1 MRNSKL
7 LMNLNVGSE
16 TKSRQFVKFSQINVD
31 LSHQSA
37 EHRLRMQIRQQTI
50 LDHLDV
56 HEFASYEDLGTMLET
71 STMTVRRYVEA
82 LAKNGLVV
90 KSPGGVSQQAM
101 TKSHLYESDI
111 LERVREQREEKRA
124 IALAVLPVLE
134 GAQSIFMDGGTT
146 MVEAAKAFSRNLERR
161 NLITNSLLVC
171 GELAA
176 GGKNRVTLLGGDFCA
191 ESAAFTG
198 LMTEENAQTHYYDV
212 ALFSTKG
219 FIPEEGTYESSQENF
234 RVKLIIAPRAK
245 RVVLLVDHT
254 KFGLRSLRKVLDISA
269 IHCVVTD
276 EKAPAEALRML
287 ERRGIQVVVAL
298 SAKRLLAAKSKS
310 KN

>member
-1 MRNSKL
+1 MTN
-7 LMNLNVGSE
+7 
-16 TKSRQFVKFSQINVD
+16 
-31 LSHQSA
+31 
-37 EHRLRMQIRQQTI
+37 RQQTI

-56 HEFASYEDLGTMLET
+56 HEYASYEDLGRMLAT
-71 STMTVRRYVEA
+71 STMTVRRDVEV
-82 LAKNGLVV
+82 LAKKGLVV
-90 KSPGGVSQQAM
+90 KSPGGVSHQAM
-101 TKSHLYESDI
+101 PKSHLYESNI
-111 LERVREQREEKRA
+111 LERVREMRDEKRA

-134 GAQSIFMDGGTT
+134 GAQSLFMDAGTT
-146 MVEAAKAFSRNLERR
+146 MVEAAKVFARKLEGRNM
-161 NLITNSLLVC
+161 ITNSLLVC

-176 GGKNRVTLLGGDFCA
+176 GGKNRVTMLGGDFYA

-234 RVKLIIAPRAK
+234 RVKQIVAPRAK
-245 RVVLLVDHT
+245 RVVLLADHS

-276 EKAPAEALRML
+276 QATSSKDLKAL
-287 ERRGIQVVVAL
+287 EHRGISVLVADPQQKYPL
-298 SAKRLLAAKSKS
+298 YEK
-310 KN
+310 